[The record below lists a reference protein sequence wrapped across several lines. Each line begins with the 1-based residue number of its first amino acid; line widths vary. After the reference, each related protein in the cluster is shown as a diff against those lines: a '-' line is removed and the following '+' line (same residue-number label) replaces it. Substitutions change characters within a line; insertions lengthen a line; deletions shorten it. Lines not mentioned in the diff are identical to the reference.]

1 MNVIYSKYNT
11 KVIDSYKEK
20 DIPARVD
27 EIIEE
32 RNRRGYPVTRSKAS
46 YVSEWKAHNRLYWL
60 HIERSHTKDVDMEEF
75 IDKCKDIG
83 YKILG
88 I

>member
-46 YVSEWKAHNRLYWL
+46 YVSEWKAHNRLYFL
-60 HIERSHTKDVDMEEF
+60 HIERSHTKDCDLNENQKKCEDMMWR
-75 IDKCKDIG
+75 
-83 YKILG
+83 ILG